1 MWVKQNGGWWSNDEI
16 VDSEFLEGIKFLI
29 EKQIIEIPLL
39 EMSSQSEWSIPIW
52 SKTIVGWWY
61 EDKITDD
68 EFLSIIKNL
77 VEREIIII

>member
-1 MWVKQNGGWWSNDEI
+1 MSPESEWKIPTWVKI
-16 VDSEFLEGIKFLI
+16 
-29 EKQIIEIPLL
+29 
-39 EMSSQSEWSIPIW
+39 
-52 SKTIVGWWY
+52 TAGWWY

>member
-1 MWVKQNGGWWSNDEI
+1 
-16 VDSEFLEGIKFLI
+16 
-29 EKQIIEIPLL
+29 
-39 EMSSQSEWSIPIW
+39 MSSESEWSIPMW
-52 SKTIVGWWY
+52 TKTIVGWWN

>member
-1 MWVKQNGGWWSNDEI
+1 
-16 VDSEFLEGIKFLI
+16 
-29 EKQIIEIPLL
+29 
-39 EMSSQSEWSIPIW
+39 MSSESEWSIPIW

-68 EFLSIIKNL
+68 EFLNIIKNL